1 MINVTIDI
9 GNTIIS
15 FCLFKK
21 NILLKYTRIPKDKL
35 DLKVLKVLKNKF
47 FEDQKVRSLIS
58 SVVPSTEKF
67 IKSFLKDNSINSMSL
82 KDLLKKIDI
91 KTNIKKKNEIGD
103 DRFTN
108 IIYAKKIYKKS
119 VIVIDFGTATTFD
132 VLNNKG
138 VYFGGIITPGI
149 DLSLN
154 VLKYKT
160 AKLPLVKFKK
170 TKKVV
175 GFSTKEA
182 IESGFFWGYC
192 SMIEGLIKKIENE
205 QKEVFKII
213 LTGGNANYFKGI
225 HKKVVLIDEFFTSK
239 ALNYILNEYAKK

>member
-1 MINVTIDI
+1 M
-9 GNTIIS
+9 
-15 FCLFKK
+15 FKK
-21 NILLKYTRIPKDKL
+21 DKLLKHRKIPKDKL
-35 DLKVLKVLKNKF
+35 NINTLKVLKKKF
-47 FEDQKVRSLIS
+47 LGHHKTRLLIS
-58 SVVPSTEKF
+58 SVVPSSEKI
-67 IKSFLKDNSINSMSL
+67 IKSFFKDNSIDSISL

-91 KTNIKKKNEIGD
+91 KTNIKKIKEIGD

-108 IIYAKKIYKKS
+108 IIYAKKIYKNS

-132 VLNNKG
+132 VLNSKG

-175 GFSTKEA
+175 GFNTKEA

-192 SMIEGLIKKIENE
+192 SMIEGLIKKIEEE

-239 ALNYILNEYAKK
+239 ALNYILNEYAQ